1 MLSGVVRK
9 RATSSEADP
18 PADAAAVRARVAE
31 LLAAGPRKARTVR
44 DALVAQLRATPSLR
58 AALPA
63 PADVPEAHRRAIVD
77 AHAAALMA
85 ARDGEGLRALVAS
98 LDGAL
103 AWGVVMAAGNAREL
117 APLAPVAAHALERDE
132 PDVRL
137 AGVYFVRRWLA
148 AGGEV
153 APLAAGLVRAAVD
166 DRRGEAIKDKVA
178 TPAREAIRE
187 AAQRPAARDA
197 IAAAVAG
204 VEPASTRRALEKLL
218 GDGAAPPPPRTV
230 AEAVRALRGG
240 AAQQKLGLAYL
251 TAALVQ
257 DMVDVRAAFSLVSQL
272 LASDDEKVREA
283 AAALAYYG
291 ADLQGA
297 TEEAQRMRGALE
309 ARLGAG
315 EMAGAGEAEGAGAGE
330 ASRRVREHVEAAI
343 RALERGREG
352 RTQ

>member
-1 MLSGVVRK
+1 MLRGVVRK

-85 ARDGEGLRALVAS
+85 ARDGDGLTALVAS
-98 LDGAL
+98 LDGPL

-137 AGVYFVRRWLA
+137 AGVYFVRRWQA

-153 APLAAGLVRAAVD
+153 GAMAAGIVRAAGD
-166 DRRGEAIKDKVA
+166 ERRGEAIKDKVA
-178 TPAREAIRE
+178 TAARDALRE
-187 AAQRPAARDA
+187 AATRPAARGALEAA
-197 IAAAVAG
+197 IAG
-204 VEPASTRRALEKLL
+204 VELVSARRGLEKLV
-218 GDGAAPPPPRTV
+218 GDAASAQAQPQAPRSV

-240 AAQQKLGLAYL
+240 APQQKLGLAYL

-257 DMVDVRAAFSLVSQL
+257 DMVDVRDAFPLVSQL
-272 LASDDEKVREA
+272 LASDDEEVREG

-297 TEEAQRMRGALE
+297 TC
-309 ARLGAG
+309 
-315 EMAGAGEAEGAGAGE
+315 
-330 ASRRVREHVEAAI
+330 
-343 RALERGREG
+343 
-352 RTQ
+352 

>member
-1 MLSGVVRK
+1 MLSRVVRK

-103 AWGVVMAAGNAREL
+103 AWGVVMAAGNARDL
-117 APLAPVAAHALERDE
+117 APLAPVAAHALGRDE

-148 AGGEV
+148 GGGEV
-153 APLAAGLVRAAVD
+153 SAMAAGIVRAAGD
-166 DRRGEAIKDKVA
+166 ERRGEAIKDKVA
-178 TPAREAIRE
+178 TAAREALRE
-187 AAQRPAARDA
+187 AATRPAARVALEAA
-197 IAAAVAG
+197 IAG
-204 VEPASTRRALEKLL
+204 VELVSARRGLEKLL
-218 GDGAAPPPPRTV
+218 GDTEARPQPQAQPGPQPPRSV

-240 AAQQKLGLAYL
+240 APLQKLGLAYL

-257 DMVDVRAAFSLVSQL
+257 DMADVRDAFSLVSQL
-272 LASDDEKVREA
+272 LASDDDEVREA

-297 TEEAQRMRGALE
+297 TEEAQRMRAALE

-315 EMAGAGEAEGAGAGE
+315 AGEGARE

-343 RALERGREG
+343 RALERAREG
-352 RTQ
+352 RG